1 MPFAITYY
9 HIVWTTH
16 ERQPMIER
24 DHVGPLMD
32 AIDEA
37 CEKLGCKIYALSVLP
52 DHLHIAVSIPPRI
65 AVLDWVRDMKIASA
79 RAVHKALPAADDLL
93 WDRGCGVI
101 TFGTQ
106 NKDKVIRYVKR
117 QRAIHAEGQLID
129 ALEKTNQ

>member
-9 HIVWTTH
+9 HIVWATH
-16 ERQPMIER
+16 ERQPLLGRNE
-24 DHVGPLMD
+24 VGPVMD
-32 AIDEA
+32 AIDET

-65 AVLDWVRDMKIASA
+65 AVLDWVRDMKMVSA
-79 RAVHKALPAADDLL
+79 RAVRQSVHDFG
-93 WDRGCGVI
+93 WDEGCGVI

-117 QRAIHAEGQLID
+117 QRALHAEGQVID
-129 ALEKTNQ
+129 ALEKTSH

>member
-9 HIVWTTH
+9 HIVWTTE
-16 ERQPMIER
+16 ERQPSIGR
-24 DHVGPLMD
+24 DHVGIIMD
-32 AIDEA
+32 AIDEV

-65 AVLDWVRDMKIASA
+65 AVLNWVRDMKIASA
-79 RAVHKALPAADDLL
+79 RAVQKAYPTDDDFV
-93 WDRGCGVI
+93 WDKGCGVI

-129 ALEKTNQ
+129 ALEKTGE